1 MHINIRYIITFTIL
15 SGILLTGCNTM
26 QRIQTGELTTT
37 FDRTFIQYEKHLRW
51 GHFRELTTFM
61 TTDHIGPTIEKI
73 PAITLR
79 DIRIS
84 RVKPTAWLLNY
95 DTGVM
100 VGDVIVDYYIASS
113 GVIRSTTQNQTWR
126 YDGEEWKLDNGLPDL
141 K

>member
-1 MHINIRYIITFTIL
+1 MRINIRHIITLTML
-15 SGILLTGCNTM
+15 SGILLSGCNTM

-37 FDRTFIQYEKHLRW
+37 FDRTFIQYAKHLRW

-84 RVKPTAWLLNY
+84 KVQPTAWLLNY

-100 VGDVIVDYYIASS
+100 VGDVIVDYYIVSS
-113 GVIRSTTQNQTWR
+113 GIIRSTTQHQTWR
-126 YDGEEWKLDNGLPDL
+126 YNGEEWKLDNGLPDF